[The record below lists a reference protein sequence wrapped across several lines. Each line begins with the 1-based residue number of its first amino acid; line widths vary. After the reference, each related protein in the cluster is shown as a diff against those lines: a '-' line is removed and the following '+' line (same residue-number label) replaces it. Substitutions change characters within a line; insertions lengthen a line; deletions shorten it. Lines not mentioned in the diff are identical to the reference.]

1 MGQDEVDGA
10 EERVENNT
18 SPTPAQSANNNTQDS
33 PDQPAPVRHGTQ
45 TTRNQLPWRYQ
56 NFGLS
61 TDTRPTGIWDAPVD
75 LHVCLH
81 ILAWLY
87 NTFKQGAVL
96 NTLF

>member
-1 MGQDEVDGA
+1 MGQDKADGA
-10 EERVENNT
+10 EERVKNNT
-18 SPTPAQSANNNTQDS
+18 SPTSVPSANNSTQDS
-33 PDQPAPVRHGTQ
+33 PDQPAPIRCSTQ

-61 TDTRPTGIWDAPVD
+61 TGIRPTGIQDAWVD

-87 NTFKQGAVL
+87 NTFRWGEV
-96 NTLF
+96 